1 MQITYNEFLRKTKL
15 PEEGDLQITEIPVIT
30 NTRILNILRA
40 ISFEL
45 DISEKHLDHL
55 LDKVEKDENTG
66 TVTIKMDLIKNPS

>member
-30 NTRILNILRA
+30 DTRILNILRA

-55 LDKVEKDENTG
+55 LDKVKKDENTG